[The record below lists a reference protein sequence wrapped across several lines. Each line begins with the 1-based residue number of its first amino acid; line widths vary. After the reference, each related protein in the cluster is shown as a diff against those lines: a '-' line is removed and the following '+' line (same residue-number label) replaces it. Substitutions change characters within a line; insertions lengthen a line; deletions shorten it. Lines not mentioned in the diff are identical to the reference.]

1 MVYEK
6 KSRNNKKRRIPLYEI
21 EGYLNKGSHS
31 DFGFDERNPVDY
43 TWVVNRNL
51 TKTQKSY
58 IMLYYNDKKTI
69 EEIAKIYGVN
79 KSTVS
84 RTIRRGKN
92 NLEKIFVGFVS

>member
-1 MVYEK
+1 MDKGFGLGDNVNVK
-6 KSRNNKKRRIPLYEI
+6 K
-21 EGYLNKGSHS
+21 
-31 DFGFDERNPVDY
+31 VDY
-43 TWVVNRNL
+43 SWVLNRNL

-84 RTIRRGKN
+84 RTIHRAKN
-92 NLEKIFVGFVS
+92 NLEKIFTGFAS